1 MAQPISTIRFDA
13 IIKPILTASL
23 LVIPVAATNAPSKA
37 IATDISQGCAALGGT
52 YHSLEDSSWMCLY
65 STPNHNESLGIY
77 CNLNQQC
84 DRLVYSRR
92 TDGRLA
98 LEWQPITPPERT
110 DD

>member
-1 MAQPISTIRFDA
+1 MAQPIFTIRFDA

-23 LVIPVAATNAPSKA
+23 LFIPAATTIATSNA

-52 YHSLEDSSWMCLY
+52 YHSLEDGSWMCLY
-65 STPNHNESLGIY
+65 STPNHNGSLGIY

-92 TDGRLA
+92 TDGRLT
-98 LEWQPITPPERT
+98 LEWQPIIPSERI